1 MHILGSGRHCQ
12 ILHSRDWRFCRFRS
26 LNATFPRKSGRP
38 CGKGTLVAPP
48 ILRTTRWLD
57 VSSLPRPGGIITT
70 VSIEYDIVF
79 DASGRAQEPI
89 LMSTVPMQFSTISPR
104 KWKCQGDGDMVLPRS
119 LRSHLL
125 SHPDT
130 LDFSDYSNIS
140 TYQIISFS
148 LTMPIPHIFRRS
160 PRIAVPP
167 SPKLTASPTTP
178 SPKTRGTSTPTTYP
192 IPTHRE
198 LSQTEIEMIQFQL
211 LFPQFE
217 IIPYDK
223 LF

>member
-1 MHILGSGRHCQ
+1 MRKGYIGGTANSTNDSLAGCLIPPETRRNHHDCFNRIRHYIRRVRSG
-12 ILHSRDWRFCRFRS
+12 
-26 LNATFPRKSGRP
+26 P
-38 CGKGTLVAPP
+38 GTYL
-48 ILRTTRWLD
+48 
-57 VSSLPRPGGIITT
+57 
-70 VSIEYDIVF
+70 
-79 DASGRAQEPI
+79 
-89 LMSTVPMQFSTISPR
+89 PMQFSTISPR

-140 TYQIISFS
+140 TYQIISFP

-178 SPKTRGTSTPTTYP
+178 SPKTPGTSTPTTYP

>member
-1 MHILGSGRHCQ
+1 
-12 ILHSRDWRFCRFRS
+12 
-26 LNATFPRKSGRP
+26 
-38 CGKGTLVAPP
+38 
-48 ILRTTRWLD
+48 
-57 VSSLPRPGGIITT
+57 
-70 VSIEYDIVF
+70 
-79 DASGRAQEPI
+79 
-89 LMSTVPMQFSTISPR
+89 
-104 KWKCQGDGDMVLPRS
+104 
-119 LRSHLL
+119 
-125 SHPDT
+125 
-130 LDFSDYSNIS
+130 
-140 TYQIISFS
+140 
-148 LTMPIPHIFRRS
+148 MPIPHIFRRS

-178 SPKTRGTSTPTTYP
+178 SPKTPGTSTPTTYP

>member
-1 MHILGSGRHCQ
+1 
-12 ILHSRDWRFCRFRS
+12 
-26 LNATFPRKSGRP
+26 
-38 CGKGTLVAPP
+38 
-48 ILRTTRWLD
+48 
-57 VSSLPRPGGIITT
+57 
-70 VSIEYDIVF
+70 
-79 DASGRAQEPI
+79 
-89 LMSTVPMQFSTISPR
+89 MSTVPMQFSTISPR

-140 TYQIISFS
+140 TYQIISFP

-160 PRIAVPP
+160 PRIGRTPPPHPP

-178 SPKTRGTSTPTTYP
+178 SPKTPGTSTPTTYP